1 MIRYLAMAASGL
13 AALVALVVLTPDGGE
28 AAGPAG
34 PVDIAAGASLYA
46 ENCASCHGANLEGQ
60 ADWRSPG
67 PDGRLPAPPHD
78 ETGHTWHHGDGLLF
92 AYTKNGGA
100 AAMADAGIG
109 DFDSGMPGFGD
120 TLTDQEIYDII
131 AFIKS
136 TWSER
141 ARDAQAERTR
151 TETMGNPS

>member
-28 AAGPAG
+28 TAGPAG

-92 AYTKNGGA
+92 AYTKDGGA
-100 AAMADAGIG
+100 AAMADAGVG
-109 DFDSGMPGFGD
+109 DVDSGMPGFGD

-131 AFIKS
+131 AYIKS

-151 TETMGNPS
+151 AETMGNPS